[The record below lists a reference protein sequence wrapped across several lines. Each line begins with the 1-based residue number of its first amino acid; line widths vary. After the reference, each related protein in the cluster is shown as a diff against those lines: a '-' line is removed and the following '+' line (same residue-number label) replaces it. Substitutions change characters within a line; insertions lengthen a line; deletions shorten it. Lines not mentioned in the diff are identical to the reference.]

1 MRAGFSKVNITPR
14 IGVELY
20 GFGPFENRT
29 ASGVRDILEARTAAF
44 EANGKTVVIISVDLC
59 MIQAET
65 VALTRSLI
73 REKHP
78 DFSDCDIMV
87 NTSHTHSGPA
97 TLFENTGWGITDE
110 PWFASLPY
118 KLAKSAE
125 DAFGALEDA
134 EVSQALVPCRHIGL
148 NRVYDKDAPPLED
161 VLKDDWEPEKPE
173 LTNTECRVIRFNSVI
188 DGSLK
193 GFMAYFGCH
202 PVVCS
207 ESGHSIHGDYPGVAM
222 HCLMREFPGSVGMF
236 LQGAEGDINSGC
248 VHKGAQESLLALDV
262 FAARFANAVRSG
274 LEKAERIPVDRIS
287 SVSGK
292 FRFTTKQIFKRTLLN
307 DMAREQEARLLRP
320 DADDTKFAVRMAA
333 VYLRGIEKIRNM
345 LSDTETLPDVEAE
358 LHIIRMGDLQFMG
371 APFEVM
377 SAIKNDVHAASS
389 AKYPM
394 MTSLTN
400 GAFGYAP
407 DNVSLGKSDAIVSE
421 KGNYEAIK
429 VPLIA
434 GRPPYADIHNELVRY
449 MTELEKSLSPINDK
463 EIS

>member
-1 MRAGFSKVNITPR
+1 MRASFSKVDITPR

-20 GFGPFENRT
+20 GFGPFENRA

-44 EANGKTVVIISVDLC
+44 EADGKTVVIITADLC
-59 MIQAET
+59 MLQAET
-65 VALTRSLI
+65 VSRIRTLI

-78 DFSDCDIMV
+78 ELSDCDIMV
-87 NTSHTHSGPA
+87 NASHTHSGPA
-97 TLFENTGWGITDE
+97 ARFENDGWGVTDE
-110 PWFASLPY
+110 PWFAILPY
-118 KLAKSAE
+118 KIAKSAD
-125 DAFGALEDA
+125 DALRALEPA

-148 NRVYDKDAPPLED
+148 NRIYDKDAPPLAD

-173 LTNTECRVIRFNSVI
+173 LTNTECRVIRFDSCA

-222 HCLMREFPGSVGMF
+222 HSLMREFPGSVGMF

-248 VHKGAQESLLALDV
+248 VHKGEQESLLALDV

-274 LEKAERIPVDRIS
+274 LEKAERIQIEKIS
-287 SVSGK
+287 SASGK
-292 FRFTTKQIFKRTLLN
+292 FRFSTKQVFNRQLLN
-307 DMAREQEARLLRP
+307 DMAREQEALLLQP
-320 DADDTKFAVRMAA
+320 DADDAKFSVRMAA

-345 LSDTETLPDVEAE
+345 LSDTERLPDVEAE

-371 APFEVM
+371 VPFEVM
-377 SAIKNDVHAASS
+377 SAIKNDVHAASG

-394 MTSLTN
+394 MTSLTG

-407 DNVSLGKSDAIVSE
+407 DNVSLGKTDGIVSE

-449 MTELEKSLSPINDK
+449 MAELESRL
-463 EIS
+463 